1 MEISLVF
8 QEHPDAEI
16 WEEYT
21 FGRLDEACT
30 GGLEE
35 HLLLCE
41 RCQAELKRSD
51 HYILGMKD
59 AAERLARETPARKPR
74 RVLALP
80 VAGRAGGI
88 PVAAAL
94 VAACIA
100 SAMWVMPRG
109 ASLAPVQ
116 VALSSLRGGAESV
129 MNRAPAGH
137 PLELS
142 IRSTGMPPGRD
153 YRLEVVT
160 SAGQLVWSG
169 STENVNGEFSSRVRA
184 NLRAGTYWV
193 RLYGPSAELLA
204 EYGLKLE

>member
-8 QEHPDAEI
+8 QEHPDAEV

-21 FGRLDEACT
+21 FERLDEAHT
-30 GGLEE
+30 AKLEE

-41 RCQAELKRSD
+41 RCRAELKQSD
-51 HYILGMKD
+51 HYILGMKV
-59 AAERLARETPARKPR
+59 AMERFASETSSRKPR
-74 RVLALP
+74 RVLPFP

-88 PVAAAL
+88 SIAAAL
-94 VAACIA
+94 LAACIA
-100 SAMWVMPRG
+100 TAIWIMPRG
-109 ASLAPVQ
+109 APPGPVQ
-116 VALSSLRGGAESV
+116 IALSSLRGGAEPV

-142 IRSTGMPPGRD
+142 VRSMGLPPGRD

-160 SAGQLVWSG
+160 SAGQRVWSG
-169 STENVNGEFSSRVRA
+169 RTENVNGEFSGRLSA

-193 RLYGPSAELLA
+193 RLYGPSSELLA